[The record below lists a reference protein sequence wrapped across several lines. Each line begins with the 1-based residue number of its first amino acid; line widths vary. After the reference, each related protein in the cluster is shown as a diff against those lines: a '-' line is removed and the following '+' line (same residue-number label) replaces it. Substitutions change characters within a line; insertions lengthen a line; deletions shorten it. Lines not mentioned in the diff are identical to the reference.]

1 MTPEE
6 FKEALRDLVV
16 EAIDAVGAGDMT
28 HDDIIEALTDES
40 EKVRRAEQ
48 SGVGD

>member
-1 MTPEE
+1 MTLDE
-6 FKEALRDLVV
+6 FKNTLHELMILAL
-16 EAIDAVGAGDMT
+16 DAVGAGDMT
-28 HDDIIEALTDES
+28 HEDVIEALSDET

>member
-1 MTPEE
+1 MTLDE
-6 FKEALRDLVV
+6 FKEALHDLIV
-16 EAIDAVGAGDMT
+16 EAIDAVAAGDMT
-28 HDDIIEALTDES
+28 HDDLIEALSDET